1 MKNSIKIEN
10 VRDAFEGFK
19 KRFLVNKKSIFRL
32 DSDEEILTKESIK
45 YLIDNFIN
53 NGLGGDAE
61 FIDKIKKQLKKD
73 ESSRKNAIEVLA
85 HCVWLWKL
93 VPSKAKIDKTIP
105 SVKKILA
112 LDEKLKNINLKSNPF
127 FNEKIKGIAKTG
139 TYYNTNKPFELA
151 FIIKFLDE
159 YLDKKDPIDIL
170 IASQG
175 KVSINATGILDE
187 NGNFEQKK
195 GSSTKKASIFNALL
209 FFFDPEK
216 YEPIISNEI
225 KKKIVKNLFD
235 RYNCCEVEKF
245 KPEIDWKLHCI
256 KKCIIKKYNL
266 SEEENN
272 TGFFY
277 RDEIKELWDPTIL
290 PGKNVIYYGAPGTG
304 KTYEIV
310 ELVKRKVKSQ
320 INNSTDLRKYFKI
333 VQFHPNYGYEDFI
346 DGVKPVKSKNNNIN
360 LELIDG
366 EFKKMCKEALKELK
380 KAKDESREPKKFY
393 FIADE
398 INRAELSRVFGELL
412 LCLEE
417 DKRIRIDDN
426 KNIQGVYI
434 KTQNSNLWEEKNAVL
449 EIDGELYFGVPENIY
464 FLATMNDI
472 DKSIDS
478 FDLALRRRFKWVHK
492 GCNYDVIYN
501 HLLEQG
507 VNDED
512 ILEYVSTDNGRCNL
526 LNKYIS
532 EELGL
537 GSSYE
542 LGHSYFMKIRV
553 YNKKIP
559 KSSYENLFDLELAP
573 LLKEYLRAEIPDM
586 QQLEKELKYI
596 RKLFVEGK
604 ERDKN
609 S

>member
-1 MKNSIKIEN
+1 M
-10 VRDAFEGFK
+10 
-19 KRFLVNKKSIFRL
+19 NK
-32 DSDEEILTKESIK
+32 
-45 YLIDNFIN
+45 
-53 NGLGGDAE
+53 
-61 FIDKIKKQLKKD
+61 
-73 ESSRKNAIEVLA
+73 
-85 HCVWLWKL
+85 
-93 VPSKAKIDKTIP
+93 
-105 SVKKILA
+105 
-112 LDEKLKNINLKSNPF
+112 
-127 FNEKIKGIAKTG
+127 
-139 TYYNTNKPFELA
+139 
-151 FIIKFLDE
+151 
-159 YLDKKDPIDIL
+159 
-170 IASQG
+170 
-175 KVSINATGILDE
+175 
-187 NGNFEQKK
+187 KK

-225 KKKIVKNLFD
+225 KEKIVENLFD
-235 RYNCCEVEKF
+235 RYNCYKVKKF
-245 KPEIDWKLHCI
+245 EPEIDWKLHCI

-266 SEEENN
+266 SEKENN

-320 INNSTDLRKYFKI
+320 INNSTDLKKYFKI

-366 EFKKMCKEALKELK
+366 EFKKMCKEAFEELK
-380 KAKDESREPKKFY
+380 KAKDELREPKKFY

-559 KSSYENLFDLELAP
+559 KSSYKNLFDLELAP

-586 QQLEKELKYI
+586 QRLEKKLKYI

-604 ERDKN
+604 EC
-609 S
+609 